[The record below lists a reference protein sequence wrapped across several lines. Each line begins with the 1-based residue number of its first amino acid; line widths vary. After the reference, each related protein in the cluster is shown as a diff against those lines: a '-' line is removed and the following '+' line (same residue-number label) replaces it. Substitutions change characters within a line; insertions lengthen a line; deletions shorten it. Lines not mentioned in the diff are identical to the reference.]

1 MSETSDKGDKAI
13 KPAEGAALQTKD
25 AVHARNAD
33 ALTMA
38 HAECLRTNRSNGS
51 LEPSRA
57 AEHSFNISLADGNG
71 GYTALVNRDT
81 KLTEKDLAALQK
93 KSIGLLELVA
103 LQESGDNQAKPLVD
117 QYEAAMKLKGA
128 DKVTEMARLQLV
140 ADQTY
145 GRGDFA
151 PKERP
156 VLTLEAHVETDET
169 ALTLR
174 HLAQSYMQAN
184 AAEKK
189 LILDTA
195 ADAFGKELSKQC
207 KGIGEGVVAG
217 NHDAVMGFV
226 HAGLSGVQLVDDLN
240 VPKHAA
246 DFVFD
251 SMFDKEAAVKS
262 GADTGTA
269 IGKGLAAGFVA
280 YQNAANYANDWRDS
294 DDPIKPIR
302 DVLGTLQ
309 RLDNAWDDLPTGEK
323 AKKGTEFVVSSELP
337 GAVSEA
343 AEIAVV
349 ATGKLAG
356 KISQVAEAAKEV
368 KWAEMIE
375 PLSQPLQATPA
386 FAGAGAGGAQWTL
399 KIPNIAESS
408 RASEY
413 LVQQSRF
420 ESPLTGK
427 GLDPALAAKE
437 AGIKDA
443 GWNLKKA
450 EEKKELLEP
459 LGYKHIHPRCY
470 HIGEGEASEVI
481 DEAKMAKQLN
491 VSESRLRSLSR
502 AELESLGITPIEPV
516 NGHMPKNFEYAGR
529 IYSIEKENPEVFKKL
544 CEKFPNLIEEFKK
557 GVQFSKDGYPD
568 FEPFRQFGLVVFEH
582 PFTSRLKD
590 NWEADQR
597 IWPGCGQ
604 SFGDRMRKKYGLVWH
619 HLEARPGQPPG
630 LELLP
635 FDLHA
640 LLKHTGGHAAK
651 KQ

>member
-25 AVHARNAD
+25 AAHARNAD
-33 ALTMA
+33 AATIA
-38 HAECLRTNRSNGS
+38 HAENLRTNKSNGS
-51 LEPSRA
+51 LEPGRA

-81 KLTEKDLAALQK
+81 KLTEKDLASLQK

-103 LQESGDNQAKPLVD
+103 LQESGDKQAKPLVD
-117 QYEAAMKLKGA
+117 QYEAAMKLRCA
-128 DKVTEMARLQLV
+128 DKVAEMARLQLL

-156 VLTLEAHVETDET
+156 ILTLEGHVETDET

-174 HLAQSYMQAN
+174 HLAQSYMQAD

-195 ADAFGKELSKQC
+195 ADAFSKELSKQC
-207 KGIGEGVVAG
+207 KGIAEGVVAG

-246 DFVFD
+246 NFVFD
-251 SMFDKEAAVKS
+251 CMFDKEAAVKS

-280 YQNAANYANDWRDS
+280 YQNAANYANDWRVS
-294 DDPIKPIR
+294 EDPIKLIR

-323 AKKGTEFVVSSELP
+323 AKRGTEFVVSWELP
-337 GAVSEA
+337 GS
-343 AEIAVV
+343 V
-349 ATGKLAG
+349 AK
-356 KISQVAEAAKEV
+356 VAEVAKEV
-368 KWAEMIE
+368 KWAEIIE
-375 PLSQPLQATPA
+375 PLRQPLQETPA
-386 FAGAGAGGAQWTL
+386 FAGVGAEGAQWTL
-399 KIPNIAESS
+399 KIPNGAEGS

-413 LVQQSRF
+413 LLQQSRF

-459 LGYKHIHPRCY
+459 LGYKHFHPRCY

-529 IYSIEKENPEVFKKL
+529 IYSIEKENPEVFKDL
-544 CEKFPNLIEEFKK
+544 CEKFPDLVEQFRK
-557 GVQFSKDGYPD
+557 GIQFSKDGYPD
-568 FEPFRQFGLVVFEH
+568 FKPFRQAKLAVFEH
-582 PFTSRLKD
+582 PFTTRLQD
-590 NWEADQR
+590 NLEADR
-597 IWPGCGQ
+597 YLWPGCSK
-604 SFGDRMRKKYGLVWH
+604 SFGKKMRDEYSLVWH
-619 HLEARPGQPPG
+619 HLEARPGQPPR

-635 FDLHA
+635 SELHKA
-640 LLKHTGGHAAK
+640 LQHTGGYAVK
-651 KQ
+651 KTVRKQLND